1 MRKILSNIN
10 LHNKN
15 YLKNKDNTR
24 GYPDIGIGAYL
35 QHNKDVLRPIS
46 SEKVFSCVSR
56 TSVMIKNLRL
66 GY

>member
-15 YLKNKDNTR
+15 YLENKDNTR

-35 QHNKDVLRPIS
+35 QHNKDVSPSIS
-46 SEKVFSCVSR
+46 SEKVFSSVSR
-56 TSVMIKNLRL
+56 TVGDDKEFTP